1 MKNDNEG
8 KFEKLFK
15 EQLKDIYWAE
25 KHLLKALPKIK
36 EAASTPTLREAIGDH
51 MKETENQIERLE
63 KVFEKLGMEK
73 KGKKCEA
80 MAGLLEEADE
90 ILDEF
95 KNGKY
100 VKDAAIIMAAQKI
113 EHYEI
118 ATYGTLCNMAKIMGN
133 DNVTKLLE
141 ETLKEEKHADELL
154 SEIAVNEINKEAMQ
168 EG

>member
-1 MKNDNEG
+1 MKNANEG
-8 KFEKLFK
+8 KFEELFK

-25 KHLLKALPKIK
+25 NHLLKALPKMK
-36 EAASTPTLREAIGDH
+36 DAASTPTLREAIGDH
-51 MKETENQIERLE
+51 MKETENQIKRLE
-63 KVFEKLGMEK
+63 KIFENLGMDK

-80 MAGLLEEADE
+80 MEGLLEEADE
-90 ILDEF
+90 MLDEF
-95 KNGKY
+95 KNVKY

-133 DNVTKLLE
+133 DNVTQLLE

-154 SEIAVNEINKEAMQ
+154 TKIAVEEVNEEAMQ

>member
-1 MKNDNEG
+1 MENSNDG
-8 KFEKLFK
+8 KFEHLFK

-25 KHLLKALPKIK
+25 KHLLKAMPKMK
-36 EAASTPTLREAIGDH
+36 EAASTPTLREAMADH

-63 KVFEKLGMEK
+63 KVFEKLGMKNE
-73 KGKKCEA
+73 GKKCEA

-133 DNVTKLLE
+133 DNVTQLLE

-154 SEIAVNEINKEAMQ
+154 TKIAVNEVNEEAMQ

>member
-1 MKNDNEG
+1 MANSKG
-8 KFEKLFK
+8 KKFEELFK
-15 EQLKDIYWAE
+15 EQVKDIYWAE
-25 KHLLKALPKIK
+25 KHLLKALPKMK
-36 EAASTPTLREAIGDH
+36 DASSTPTLREAISDH
-51 MKETENQIERLE
+51 IKETENQIERLE
-63 KVFEKLGMEK
+63 KVFEALGMEK

-80 MAGLLEEADE
+80 MDGLLEEADE

-100 VKDAAIIMAAQKI
+100 IKDAAIIMAAQKI

-133 DNVTKLLE
+133 DKVFKLLE

-154 SEIAVNEINKEAMQ
+154 SKIAVNEVNKEALQ

>member
-1 MKNDNEG
+1 MENSNGG
-8 KFEKLFK
+8 KFEELFK

-25 KHLLKALPKIK
+25 KHLLKSLPKMK
-36 EAASTPTLREAIGDH
+36 EAASTSTLREAISDH
-51 MKETENQIERLE
+51 MKETETQIERLE
-63 KVFEKLGMEK
+63 KVFENLGMEK
-73 KGKKCEA
+73 EGKKCEA
-80 MAGLLEEADE
+80 MEGLLEEADE

-133 DNVTKLLE
+133 DNVTQLLE

-154 SEIAVNEINKEAMQ
+154 TKIAVEEVNEEALQ

>member
-1 MKNDNEG
+1 MENSNGG
-8 KFEKLFK
+8 KFEELFK

-25 KHLLKALPKIK
+25 KHLLKAMPKMK
-36 EAASTPTLREAIGDH
+36 DAASTSTLKDAITDH
-51 MKETENQIERLE
+51 MKETEHQIERLE
-63 KVFEKLGMEK
+63 KIFENLGMKNE
-73 KGKKCEA
+73 GKKCEA
-80 MAGLLEEADE
+80 MEGLLEEADE

-133 DNVTKLLE
+133 DNVTQLLE

-154 SEIAVNEINKEAMQ
+154 TKIAIDEVNEEALQ